1 MGSLT
6 EQQENSTQVIVY
18 VAQGYSASIL
28 KAGHLVSCLCVR
40 VRVRVRGEGCGG
52 GGGGGVV
59 WALGFSYAIH
69 MYIRGKD

>member
-18 VAQGYSASIL
+18 AAQGYSAPIL

-40 VRVRVRGEGCGG
+40 VRVRGGGWGG
-52 GGGGGVV
+52 GGGGGGGGCGLWVF
-59 WALGFSYAIH
+59 LMLYTCT
-69 MYIRGKD
+69 

>member
-6 EQQENSTQVIVY
+6 EQQENSTQIIVY
-18 VAQGYSASIL
+18 AAQGYSAPIL

-40 VRVRVRGEGCGG
+40 VRVRGL
-52 GGGGGVV
+52 
-59 WALGFSYAIH
+59 WFFSYAIH

>member
-40 VRVRVRGEGCGG
+40 VRVRVRVRGG
-52 GGGGGVV
+52 GCGGVV